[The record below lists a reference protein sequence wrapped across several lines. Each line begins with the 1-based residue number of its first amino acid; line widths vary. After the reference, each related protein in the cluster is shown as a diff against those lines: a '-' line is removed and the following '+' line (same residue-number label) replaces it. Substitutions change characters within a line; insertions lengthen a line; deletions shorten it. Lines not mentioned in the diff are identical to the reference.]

1 MPALVNSRF
10 GESGIRLDDG
20 TMVCCF
26 DLKKSRND
34 WRICDAVIIMKFDHR
49 KPDGSRR
56 VGSYDC
62 SGAGVGYSPGS
73 FIGATGAGVEV
84 LNPLMNFTFW
94 RELPIGLEKDF

>member
-1 MPALVNSRF
+1 
-10 GESGIRLDDG
+10 
-20 TMVCCF
+20 
-26 DLKKSRND
+26 
-34 WRICDAVIIMKFDHR
+34 MKFDHR

-62 SGAGVGYSPGS
+62 SGVGVGYSPGS